1 MPMTEIEV
9 GSCKGEDRA
18 HEEGGDG
25 SDDMYVRLGHVI
37 PLEDWVGGLAMADPA
52 SIVDG
57 LYDDSDGGNLQ
68 GFDYS
73 EGADDSDNGWATA
86 GEDDPRSLTKL
97 ASDSQPTAE
106 TRSVCLTP
114 A

>member
-1 MPMTEIEV
+1 MTEIEV
-9 GSCKGEDRA
+9 DSCKGEDRA
-18 HEEGGDG
+18 HDEGGDG
-25 SDDMYVRLGHVI
+25 SNDMSARLGQDI

-57 LYDDSDGGNLQ
+57 LYDDSNGGCLQ

-73 EGADDSDNGWATA
+73 EGADDDDNSWATA